1 MNAKQARE
9 ISIKKVLQNLG
20 CEPTK
25 SNENESWYLS
35 PFRIEKTASF
45 KLNQKLNRWFDHGE
59 QKGGNVIDF
68 LVAKFGFSI
77 PEALKYLD
85 PFSDLIDFSFQKQKI
100 ETDIPIISIIKVK
113 PIQHPAL
120 LQYLENR
127 KILYFTNIEQ
137 LKEIHYSINDKKYF
151 GIGFKNR
158 SNGWE
163 IRSKYT
169 KICLLKKD
177 VFLIQNDSNSIRV
190 FEGFFDYLAFLQI
203 NGKEKSKESDYLV
216 LNSVALLEKN
226 ILILENYHTIELYL
240 DNDNA
245 GNKYTQSILNQF
257 ENSKDYRAIYFGFK
271 DLNEMIINNTEEI
284 YLKS

>member
-9 ISIKKVLQNLG
+9 ISIEKVLQNLG
-20 CEPTK
+20 CEPVK
-25 SNENESWYLS
+25 SNTLESWYIS

-45 KLNQKLNRWFDHGE
+45 KLNQKLNRWYDHGE

-85 PFSDLIDFSFQKQKI
+85 PFSDLIDFSFQKQKN
-100 ETDIPIISIIKVK
+100 ESDASIIKIETIK
-113 PIQHPAL
+113 PIQHIAL
-120 LQYLENR
+120 IQYLENR
-127 KILYFTNIEQ
+127 KILKFKNIEQ
-137 LKEIHYSINDKKYF
+137 LKEIHYCINDKKYF

-163 IRSKYT
+163 IRSKFS

-177 VFLIQNDSNSIRV
+177 ISLIQNDSNNIRI
-190 FEGFFDYLAFLQI
+190 FEGFFDYLAFIQI
-203 NGKEKSKESDYLV
+203 NGKENIKQSDYLV

-226 ILILENYHTIELYL
+226 ILMLENYNTIELYL
-240 DNDNA
+240 DNDDA
-245 GNKYTQSILNQF
+245 GNKYTQFIISQF
-257 ENSKDYRAIYFGFK
+257 INAKDFRQTYIEHK
-271 DLNEMIINNTEEI
+271 DLNEFLMERR
-284 YLKS
+284 

>member
-9 ISIKKVLQNLG
+9 ISIEKVLQNLG
-20 CEPTK
+20 CEPVK
-25 SNENESWYLS
+25 SNTLESWYIS

-45 KLNQKLNRWFDHGE
+45 KLNQKLNRWYDHGE

-85 PFSDLIDFSFQKQKI
+85 PFSDLIDFSFQKQKN
-100 ETDIPIISIIKVK
+100 ESDASIIKIETIK
-113 PIQHPAL
+113 PIQHIAL
-120 LQYLENR
+120 IQYLENR
-127 KILYFTNIEQ
+127 KILKFKNIEQ
-137 LKEIHYSINDKKYF
+137 LKEIHYCINDKKYF

-163 IRSKYT
+163 IRSKFS

-177 VFLIQNDSNSIRV
+177 ISLIQNDSNNIRI
-190 FEGFFDYLAFLQI
+190 FEGFFDYLAFIQI
-203 NGKEKSKESDYLV
+203 NGKENIKQSDYLV

-226 ILILENYHTIELYL
+226 ISILENYHTIELYL
-240 DNDNA
+240 DNDDA
-245 GNKYTQSILNQF
+245 GNKYTQVIISQF
-257 ENSKDYRAIYFGFK
+257 INAKDFRQTYIDHK
-271 DLNEMIINNTEEI
+271 DLNEFLMER
-284 YLKS
+284 K